1 MRVTVPV
8 YTVCGQQYR
17 LVLRLAG
24 VETFTFA
31 RSALPFLYKHRIST
45 ATGPGLASWV
55 GGTSPVPGL
64 AVGRPLR
71 ARSSVGT
78 APDRACG
85 RTAVRRGGGNDVARP
100 VHAFPC
106 GKARRSRSAR
116 GTGRLWRAW
125 FGRCS

>member
-1 MRVTVPV
+1 M
-8 YTVCGQQYR
+8 
-17 LVLRLAG
+17 
-24 VETFTFA
+24 ETFTFA
-31 RSALPFLYKHRIST
+31 RSALPFLYKHCIST

-85 RTAVRRGGGNDVARP
+85 RTAVRRGGGKMMLHLAKLGPPIVRGVHTPYAITAP
-100 VHAFPC
+100 VW
-106 GKARRSRSAR
+106 GEVMR
-116 GTGRLWRAW
+116 G
-125 FGRCS
+125 